1 MNLLDI
7 FKIKKFKQDIER
19 LTKENSELS
28 KIKHTV
34 EQLKYL
40 DMEKEINSLIS
51 KKEDLNKKINN
62 LKNEET
68 KYKNQIDTLQ
78 KSIIVLKDEDLLQSF
93 GFYEPKYN
101 LMDSEKYK
109 VRLSEIRD
117 KQKIMVK
124 NKTAVNYYDEWT
136 LNDSKVE
143 GRKMNND
150 NIKLIIRSFNNEC
163 DASIIKIKFN
173 NIDSIEKKIKKA
185 FEVLNKLGKRMEIS
199 ITHDYLNLKIEELYL
214 AYEYEIKKQ
223 EEKEEQRRIKE
234 QIREEQKV
242 LKEIE
247 SMKQKIEKEEKHF
260 RQAIDELSLKC
271 ENASEEDK
279 LKYKEKM
286 KELQT
291 QLEALEKDKEDVYN
305 REQNTRA
312 GYVYVISNIGSFGE
326 NVYKIGM
333 TRRLEPTD
341 RVKELSGTSVPFAF
355 DIHAMIF
362 SEDAPKLES
371 KLHEVFRDKEVNKVN
386 HRKEFFK
393 VSLEE
398 IEKVVKEEFD
408 KPVEFIKLAQ
418 AEEYRQSLVIENN
431 VTA

>member
-1 MNLLDI
+1 
-7 FKIKKFKQDIER
+7 FKQDIER

-28 KIKHTV
+28 KIKYTV
-34 EQLKYL
+34 EQLEYL
-40 DMEKEINSLIS
+40 DIKKERDSLIS
-51 KKEDLNKKINN
+51 KKDDLNKEINN

-68 KYKNQIDTLQ
+68 KCKNQIDNLQ
-78 KSIIVLKDEDLLQSF
+78 KSIITLKDEELLQSF

-101 LMDSEKYK
+101 LMDSGKYK
-109 VRLSEIRD
+109 ARLSEIRD

-136 LNDSKVE
+136 LNDSKAE

-173 NIDSIEKKIKKA
+173 NIESIEKKIKKA
-185 FEVLNKLGKRMEIS
+185 FDVLNKLGVRMKIS
-199 ITHDYLNLKIEELYL
+199 VTHDYLNLKIEELYL
-214 AYEYEIKKQ
+214 AYEYEMKKQ

-247 SMKQKIEKEEKHF
+247 LMKQKIEKEEKHF
-260 RQAIDELSLKC
+260 KQAIEELILKC
-271 ENASEEDK
+271 ANASEENK
-279 LKYKEKM
+279 LKYQEKI

-291 QLEALEKDKEDVYN
+291 QLESLEKDKEDVYN

-371 KLHEVFRDKEVNKVN
+371 KLHEVFRGNEVNKVN

-393 VSLEE
+393 VSLDE
-398 IEKVVKEEFD
+398 IEKIVKNEFD
-408 KPVEFIKLAQ
+408 KPVEFTQLAQ
-418 AEEYRQSLVIENN
+418 AEEYRQSLAIENN

>member
-1 MNLLDI
+1 MSLLDI
-7 FKIKKFKQDIER
+7 FKIKKFKQDIDK
-19 LTKENSELS
+19 LTKENSELN
-28 KIKHTV
+28 KIKYTV
-34 EQLKYL
+34 DQLKYL
-40 DMEKEINSLIS
+40 DIKKEINTLTS
-51 KKEDLNKKINN
+51 KKDEINKEIDNI
-62 LKNEET
+62 KNDEI
-68 KYKNQIDTLQ
+68 KYKNQINTLK
-78 KSIIVLKDEDLLQSF
+78 KSIIVLKDEELLQSF

-185 FEVLNKLGKRMEIS
+185 FEVLNKLGKRMKIS

-260 RQAIDELSLKC
+260 KQAIEELSLKC

-341 RVKELSGTSVPFAF
+341 RVKELSGTSVPFSF

-371 KLHEVFRDKEVNKVN
+371 KLHEVFRNNEVNKIN

-398 IEKVVKEEFD
+398 IEKIVKEEFD
-408 KPVEFIKLAQ
+408 KPVEFTKLAQ
-418 AEEYRQSLVIENN
+418 AEEYRQSLVLEN
-431 VTA
+431 TLTI

>member
-1 MNLLDI
+1 M
-7 FKIKKFKQDIER
+7 
-19 LTKENSELS
+19 SE
-28 KIKHTV
+28 
-34 EQLKYL
+34 
-40 DMEKEINSLIS
+40 
-51 KKEDLNKKINN
+51 
-62 LKNEET
+62 
-68 KYKNQIDTLQ
+68 
-78 KSIIVLKDEDLLQSF
+78 SF

-185 FEVLNKLGKRMEIS
+185 FEVLNKLGKRMKIS

-260 RQAIDELSLKC
+260 KQAIEELSLKC

-341 RVKELSGTSVPFAF
+341 RVKELSGTSVPFSF

-371 KLHEVFRDKEVNKVN
+371 KLHEVFRNNEVNKIN

-398 IEKVVKEEFD
+398 IEKIVKEEFD
-408 KPVEFIKLAQ
+408 KPVEFTKLAQ
-418 AEEYRQSLVIENN
+418 AEEYRQSLVLEN
-431 VTA
+431 TLTI